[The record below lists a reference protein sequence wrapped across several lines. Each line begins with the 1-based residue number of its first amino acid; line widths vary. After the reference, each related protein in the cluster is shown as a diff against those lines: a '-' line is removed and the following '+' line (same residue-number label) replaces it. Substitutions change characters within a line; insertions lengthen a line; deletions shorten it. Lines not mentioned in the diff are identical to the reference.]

1 MLKFNLFYFFI
12 FQIFWSSSAFSNS
25 YLRPEHLVGLQYSCY
40 LDDKA
45 IVFCSDKEI
54 AEPHIRVRLPL
65 FEPIVL
71 ANGIKAFRVMAT
83 IENNTKRN
91 LSGAKVNLSFGEGN
105 EHSLDILIS
114 EKIIYKATSTTKKS
128 HLIRSD
134 VPINLALFDKL
145 DHIYRS
151 ADVSKISIAV
161 KELIFE
167 EL

>member
-1 MLKFNLFYFFI
+1 MLKFSLFYFFL
-12 FQIFWSSSAFSNS
+12 FQIFWNSLAFSNS
-25 YLRPEHLVGLQYSCY
+25 YLRSEHLAGLQYNCY
-40 LDDKA
+40 LEDKA
-45 IVFCSDKEI
+45 IVFCSAKEI
-54 AEPHIRVRLPL
+54 ADPHIRVRLPL

-91 LSGAKVNLSFGEGN
+91 LSGARVNLSFGESDQ
-105 EHSLDILIS
+105 HSLDILIS

-134 VPINLALFDKL
+134 IPINLALFDQL

-161 KELIFE
+161 TELIFE

>member
-1 MLKFNLFYFFI
+1 MLKFSLFYFFF
-12 FQIFWSSSAFSNS
+12 FQILWNSLAFSNS
-25 YLRPEHLVGLQYSCY
+25 YLRSEHLADLQYSCY
-40 LDDKA
+40 LEDKA
-45 IVFCSDKEI
+45 IVFCSAKEI
-54 AEPHIRVRLPL
+54 ADPHIRVRLPL

-71 ANGIKAFRVMAT
+71 ENGIKAFRVMAT

-91 LSGAKVNLSFGEGN
+91 LSGARVNLSFGESDQ
-105 EHSLDILIS
+105 HSLDILIS

-134 VPINLALFDKL
+134 VPINLALFDQL

-161 KELIFE
+161 TELIFE

>member
-1 MLKFNLFYFFI
+1 
-12 FQIFWSSSAFSNS
+12 
-25 YLRPEHLVGLQYSCY
+25 
-40 LDDKA
+40 
-45 IVFCSDKEI
+45 
-54 AEPHIRVRLPL
+54 
-65 FEPIVL
+65 
-71 ANGIKAFRVMAT
+71 MAT

-91 LSGAKVNLSFGEGN
+91 LSGARVNLSFGESDQ
-105 EHSLDILIS
+105 HSLDILIS

-134 VPINLALFDKL
+134 VPINLALFDQL

-161 KELIFE
+161 TELIFE